1 MNTSQ
6 MGEYLSA
13 VALAC
18 LTVMRLRKCA
28 GFEEFDYIEGSLL
41 ELLTAYI
48 DEAKPQAEALEREQK
63 A

>member
-18 LTVMRLRKCA
+18 LTVMRLRKCE
-28 GFEEFDYIEGSLL
+28 GFDEFDYIEGSLL

-48 DEAKPQAEALEREQK
+48 DEAKPQAEAK
-63 A
+63 ARSEKA

>member
-1 MNTSQ
+1 MTTEQ

-18 LTVMRLRKCA
+18 LTVMRQRKCV
-28 GFEEFDYIEGSLL
+28 GFEEFDYIEGTLL

-48 DEAKPQAEALEREQK
+48 DEAKPQAEAIAR
-63 A
+63 ASR

>member
-1 MNTSQ
+1 MTTEQ

-18 LTVMRLRKCA
+18 MTVMRLRKCA
-28 GFEEFDYIEGSLL
+28 GFEEFDYIEGTLL

-48 DEAKPQAEALEREQK
+48 DEAKPQAEALERAKK

>member
-1 MNTSQ
+1 MKTEQ

-28 GFEEFDYIEGSLL
+28 GWDEFDYIEGTML

-48 DEAKPQAEALEREQK
+48 DEAKPQAEAKERSEK

>member
-1 MNTSQ
+1 MKTEQ

-18 LTVMRLRKCA
+18 MTVMRLRKCA
-28 GFEEFDYIEGSLL
+28 GFEEFDYIEGTLL

-48 DEAKPQAEALEREQK
+48 DEAKPQAEALERAKK